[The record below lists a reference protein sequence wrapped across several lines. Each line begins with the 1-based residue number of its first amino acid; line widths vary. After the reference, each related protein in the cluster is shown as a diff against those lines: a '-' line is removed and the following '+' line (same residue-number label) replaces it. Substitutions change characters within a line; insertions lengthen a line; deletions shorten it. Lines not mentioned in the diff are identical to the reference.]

1 MGGASAWAA
10 RENVNLTSA
19 RAIGPDVKP
28 DSAAAASSR
37 PTADTSAA
45 GARRRERTTDR
56 ATLAEDLLAATSPTA
71 SDASPVPLPG
81 SHFDVVLDRTHWLT
95 QGYDESRITVMLEG
109 STFLKLSREGANVGV
124 FPSTGLLHRA
134 GFVWPGNTER
144 LLRGTAF
151 LIEEPVGDGHVV
163 VFANEPMFRGWWRA
177 LDRLVMNAI
186 VLGPAY

>member
-1 MGGASAWAA
+1 
-10 RENVNLTSA
+10 V
-19 RAIGPDVKP
+19 I
-28 DSAAAASSR
+28 
-37 PTADTSAA
+37 
-45 GARRRERTTDR
+45 
-56 ATLAEDLLAATSPTA
+56 
-71 SDASPVPLPG
+71 
-81 SHFDVVLDRTHWLT
+81 DRTHWLT
-95 QGYDESRITVMLEG
+95 QGYDEPRITVMLEG

-124 FPSTGLLHRA
+124 FASTGPLHRA

-163 VFANEPMFRGWWRA
+163 VFANEPMFRAWWHA